1 MYDVDESIVID
12 ESRKS
17 VASELMRDV
26 YLWMTVG
33 IALTGVVAWLVA
45 GSPAL
50 LSVIFGSK
58 LMFYGIFVVEL
69 ILVIIL
75 SAALDNLSF
84 LAAEIMYTVYC
95 ALNGLTLS
103 VLFMAY
109 ELSSVGQV
117 FFVTAGAFALL
128 ALYGTFTKRDLSGW
142 GTFLLMALGGMII
155 ASLVGLLLGRPES
168 ILMSIIGVVIFAGL
182 TAYDANT
189 IRTMMLNQDSVNE
202 GNMKLALRGALALY
216 LDFINLFLRLLSL
229 MGNKK

>member
-58 LMFYGIFVVEL
+58 LMFYGIFAVEL

-75 SAALDNLSF
+75 SAALDSLSF
-84 LAAEIMYTVYC
+84 LATEIMYTVYC

-103 VLFMAY
+103 VIFMAY

-155 ASLVGLLLGRPES
+155 ASLVGLLLGKPES